1 MKQILQLIRPF
12 REMRKIVALCLA
24 LFLCV
29 GGLWA
34 QTTVTYG
41 WETSDDA
48 TQWTITDAIVA
59 TSGQGN
65 TGTYAGKINTN
76 HTYVQFK
83 EKVYVTSF
91 SFAFKRTSNN
101 NNYNVY
107 IETSTDG
114 NTWTAVETYAMSSF
128 SNGSYSTKTHTFDGT
143 TEYYVRFHCY
153 NTTAVRYVDDVSI
166 TYATSAVNVAIPT
179 FDPAGGAYTTTQN
192 VTINCETEGSTIYYT
207 TDGSTPD
214 NTSTQYNGAIAVSET
229 TTINAIAYVG
239 GDASNVATATYTIV
253 NLEHAGTEADPYSV
267 ADARTAID
275 ANVGISGVYA
285 TGIVSAIPTEWS
297 TQYNNITFN
306 FVDNTGDNVFL
317 QAYRCGSG
325 TGVDASTVAVG
336 DTVVVYGDLTK
347 YSSTYEFG
355 TGCQLVSLT
364 HPVTPFV
371 TVTPATIDAP
381 AQGAEGTIAITYEN
395 IPDLISFD
403 YYFCDANGDELEE
416 NIDWIYAEIN
426 EEDGAY
432 SISYTIDPNDGEA
445 RTAYFKVYTTDV
457 SGNEE
462 VYAIV
467 TVNQEEYVA
476 PTYAELP
483 FSFNSGRADIETTD
497 GLYQE
502 GLGTDYNADNN
513 PNTQLKFDGTGDWLL
528 LQFEERPGT
537 LTFDIKGNSFS
548 GGTFTVQTS
557 ENGTAYTDLQTY
569 TSFGSDVESEEFTN
583 LGENV
588 RYIKWIYTNK
598 GNGNV
603 GLGNINLAEYVEPV
617 LVPSITIDPDHID
630 LDANVH
636 SFEVLPLTY
645 ENMELSGSAIDLFS
659 TQFYDAEGEEIGRP
673 EWCNAGVALM
683 NDDYQVQILTY
694 ANEGEARSAYFKVYA
709 YDADSIPVYSNLVTI
724 NQAAPVIDY
733 AVLPFVWEGGTTSDF
748 NALNGTS
755 VYSVGD
761 YGENQGVYRMKL
773 DADNDY
779 IQVKCDQ
786 QPGKVTIGVKMIG
799 GGNTSTITVQGS
811 ADGETFTDIE
821 VLTISG
827 DQYDEL
833 TLETTNVFGDNDRYV
848 KLLFTK
854 GSNIGVGPI
863 TIAKGSV
870 PSITI
875 TPNTFDLEAVG
886 AGNNGTNLITMTV
899 TYHNLE
905 ITQASDFTVQFYD
918 ADGEEQARP
927 DWIVSTTISGPF
939 DENYQIYSIIMAND
953 GAARSA
959 YFKVYALDAD
969 ENPVYSNLVTIN
981 QAAAPQQYALTVE
994 PFENLEIITFV
1005 NDEMVLEADGEIQV
1019 NNGDHIMLS
1028 VVADEGYVME
1038 TLMVNGVN
1046 HVNDIAEDFT
1056 YEFDMPAEAVT
1067 ISATAIEYVAPT
1079 PGNWVL
1085 TNLADLTEEDVFVIV
1100 GTANDN
1106 TYAMPNVGECAQ
1118 GAPCVIPVTVV
1129 EGTLSE
1135 EPDAELQWNL
1145 GITEDGYIF
1154 YPNGDTENWLYC
1166 INNNNGVRVGDN
1178 VNNVFTMGN
1187 DGYLKNTATSRYVGI
1202 YNAQDWRCY
1211 TNTTGNIAGQTFA
1224 FYKKMEEA
1232 TPVTVTITGHTLETT
1247 YDGESHLVSGYDVVI
1262 SDSLYTENDFTFSG
1276 TAEAAGTV
1284 VGTTYMNL
1292 EGEFQNTNPAFAVTF
1307 LVTDGYVTIEKA
1319 LMTVEV
1325 TGETATETYDGEDHF
1340 VSGYSLNCEDGL
1352 YDSTLVSY
1360 GGNAMVEGVT
1370 VGTYAMGLDA
1380 SLFSYGDT
1388 NIVVTFDVT
1397 DGWLTITP
1405 ACEKIALDENGRWFQ
1420 NFDTLT
1426 TLTPDNGF
1434 TGVTMGDCWTWNRTV
1449 EIPAGYVDTV
1459 PQMFYREAFAH
1470 SGDYSL
1476 RMSHRGVYAMP
1487 ELDESIESVNQL
1499 AMSFYIRQPF
1509 KFYILQVGVM
1519 DDPDDP
1525 ETFVPVAVANNGT
1538 STDVEYFECNFSN
1551 YQGTGRYIAFKN
1563 VITDASSTDIHS
1575 TNYIDDLTL
1584 TLYEPA
1590 TCGTISLGYEED
1602 FENVTTLTT
1611 AATGVAPECWDVVQ
1625 EDVELTD
1632 ATAPQVY
1639 YKAAYANSGKYSLRM
1654 VNRCVYAMPALD
1666 EDVDWSDVKL
1676 EMYVRQPNKCYQ
1688 LHVGVWD
1695 EQTETFT
1702 PVALV
1707 NNSTTGIEKFTCN
1720 FSNYSGEGR
1729 RIAFRNTLNS
1739 GTNYNYSYN
1748 YIDDITL
1755 SLNEPAGSCADGI
1768 TLPYEEDFDSYTTS
1782 TIAATGATPDCWE
1795 MVQED
1800 VEMVAGK
1807 TPQIYYKETF
1817 ATSGSYT
1824 LRMADRCVYAMP
1836 VLAGDVELN
1845 TLQLTMNVR
1854 QPVKCYQLE
1863 VGVWEYDET
1872 TQEGVFVPVE
1882 TINNTGTDMTSV
1894 AVDFSNYTGNGGR
1907 IAFRN
1912 SLNSGARYDY
1922 SYNYIDDIVL
1932 NIADAKITEVSNEN
1946 VNGVERYLESIAVY
1960 PNPTVGELHICATD
1974 VQKVECYNQMGQL
1987 VAVYDNESDINISSF
2002 ADGVYMLRITV
2013 PQGVTMRKVV
2023 KR

>member
-1 MKQILQLIRPF
+1 MKQILQLIKPF

-24 LFLCV
+24 FFLCA

-34 QTTVTYG
+34 QTTVTWPGTTALPGTATAVADDQNISIMVSSTNTY
-41 WETSDDA
+41 TSPIRIYANTTVTIEALNGAKILSVAYEASSTGNYVTNAQNA
-48 TQWTITDAIVA
+48 TVTPVVTPTVNGKIVTWTYAESANVTEFTFKPTAQTRSNGITITYI
-59 TSGQGN
+59 TSGG
-65 TGTYAGKINTN
+65 TPTCATPSFSPAAGTYTQAQN
-76 HTYVQFK
+76 
-83 EKVYVTSF
+83 
-91 SFAFKRTSNN
+91 
-101 NNYNVY
+101 
-107 IETSTDG
+107 
-114 NTWTAVETYAMSSF
+114 
-128 SNGSYSTKTHTFDGT
+128 
-143 TEYYVRFHCY
+143 
-153 NTTAVRYVDDVSI
+153 VSI
-166 TYATSAVNVAIPT
+166 SCATEDA
-179 FDPAGGAYTTTQN
+179 
-192 VTINCETEGSTIYYT
+192 TIYYT
-207 TDGSTPD
+207 TNGDDPTTNSTIYSETISVSSEMTIKAMAAKSGYE
-214 NTSTQYNGAIAVSET
+214 NSAIA
-229 TTINAIAYVG
+229 
-239 GDASNVATATYTIV
+239 TADYAFIT
-253 NLEHAGTEADPYSV
+253 LEHAGTLADPYTV

-275 ANVGISGVYA
+275 ANAGTQSVYA

-306 FVDNTGDNVFL
+306 FVDNEGENNFL
-317 QAYRCGSG
+317 QAYRCVSG

-336 DTVVVYGDLTK
+336 DVVVVYGNLTFHAA
-347 YSSTYEFG
+347 SSTYEFG
-355 TGCQLVSLT
+355 SGCQLVSLT
-364 HPVTPFV
+364 HPVVTTPTV
-371 TVTPATIDAP
+371 TVNPATINAP
-381 AQGAEGTIAITYEN
+381 AEGAEGALAITYQN

-403 YYFCDANGDELEE
+403 YYFCDANGGELEE
-416 NIDWIYAEIN
+416 DPDWINAEIN
-426 EEDGAY
+426 YEGDDANV
-432 SISYTIDPNDGEA
+432 SYTIDPNDGAA
-445 RTAYFKVYTTDV
+445 RTAYFKVYTLVDE
-457 SGNEE
+457 EE

-467 TVNQEEYVA
+467 TINQAEYVA

-483 FSFNSGRADIETTD
+483 FEFNGVRDEIENTD

-502 GLGTDYNADNN
+502 GLGTDYNATTN

-528 LQFEERPGT
+528 LQFDERPGT

-548 GGTFTVQTS
+548 GGTFKVQTS
-557 ENGTAYTDLQTY
+557 ENGTAYTDLKTY
-569 TSFGSDVESEEFTN
+569 TSFGSDVESEEFID
-583 LGENV
+583 LGESV

-598 GNGNV
+598 ATGNV
-603 GLGNINLAEYVEPV
+603 GLGNITLAEYEEPV
-617 LVPSITIDPDHID
+617 LVPSITIDPNHID
-630 LDANVH
+630 LDANEHVL
-636 SFEVLPLTY
+636 EVLPLTY
-645 ENMELSGSAIDLFS
+645 ENMEITGLGMDNFT
-659 TQFYDAEGEEIGRP
+659 TQFYDAEGEETEDP
-673 EWCNAGVALM
+673 EWCSAGVIAM
-683 NDDYQVQILTY
+683 DEGGYQVQIIVH

-709 YDADSIPVYSNLVTI
+709 YDTENNPVYSNLVTI

-733 AVLPFVWEGGTTSDF
+733 AVLPFEWAGGTTSDF

-786 QPGKVTIGVKMIG
+786 QPGKVTIGVKMVG
-799 GGNTSTITVQGS
+799 GSTSSTITVQGS
-811 ADGETFTDIE
+811 ADGETFTNIE
-821 VLTISG
+821 TLTISG
-827 DQYDEL
+827 TQNDIL
-833 TLETTNVFGDNDRYV
+833 TLETTNVFGENDRYV
-848 KLLFTK
+848 RLLFTK
-854 GSNIGVGPI
+854 GSNVGVGPI
-863 TIAKGSV
+863 TIAKGSA
-870 PSITI
+870 PSIVVS
-875 TPNTFDLEAVG
+875 PATFDLEAAG
-886 AGNNGTNLITMTV
+886 PENGGNNLLTMTV
-899 TYHNLE
+899 AYHNLE
-905 ITQASDFTVQFYD
+905 ITQYSDFAIQFYD
-918 ADGEEQARP
+918 ADGEEQTRP
-927 DWIVSTTISGPF
+927 DWIGYANVVGPTN
-939 DENYQIYSIIMAND
+939 DNYQIYCAILAND

-959 YFKVYALDAD
+959 FFKVYALDAD
-969 ENPVYSNLVTIN
+969 ETPVYSNLVTIN

-1028 VVADEGYVME
+1028 IVADEGYVME

-1067 ISATAIEYVAPT
+1067 INATAVEYVAPT

-1100 GTANDN
+1100 GTANGN

-1118 GAPCVIPVTVV
+1118 GAPCVIAVTVV
-1129 EGTLSE
+1129 DGTLSE

-1187 DGYLKNTATSRYVGI
+1187 DGYLQHTLTGRYVGI
-1202 YNAQDWRCY
+1202 FNAQDWRCY

-1307 LVTDGYVTIEKA
+1307 LVTDGYVTINPA
-1319 LMTVEV
+1319 AITVTV
-1325 TGETATETYDGEDHF
+1325 TGHTNTLTYNGSEQTVAGYDLSSSDSLFVDELVNYSGIDTARGT
-1340 VSGYSLNCEDGL
+1340 
-1352 YDSTLVSY
+1352 
-1360 GGNAMVEGVT
+1360 T
-1370 VGTYAMGLDA
+1370 VGTYMMNLEA

-1405 ACEKIALDENGRWFQ
+1405 ACEKIALDENGEWFEDFEYE
-1420 NFDTLT
+1420 NAPTVN
-1426 TLTPDNGF
+1426 P
-1434 TGVTMGDCWTWNRTV
+1434 TGVSPYCWTWTSLVYPDKVN
-1449 EIPAGYVDTV
+1449 ADTM
-1459 PQMFYREAFAH
+1459 PQLHRYSVFAH
-1470 SGDYSL
+1470 SGNYSL
-1476 RMSHRGVYAMP
+1476 RMWHQGIYAMP
-1487 ELDESIESVNQL
+1487 EIDTTIESVNQL
-1499 AMSFYIRQPF
+1499 QMSFYVRQPYS
-1509 KFYILQVGVM
+1509 FYILQVGVM
-1519 DDPDDP
+1519 DDPTDP
-1525 ETFVPVAVANNGT
+1525 ETFVPVAIANNGS
-1538 STDVEYFECNFSN
+1538 STEVLPFECNFSN
-1551 YQGTGRYIAFKN
+1551 YQGSGRYIAFKN
-1563 VITDASSTDIHS
+1563 VITDATSTDIHS

-1590 TCGTISLGYEED
+1590 TCGSITLGYEED

-1611 AATGVAPECWDVVQ
+1611 VATGVAPKCWDVVKD
-1625 EDVELTD
+1625 DVTLTD

-1654 VNRCVYAMPALD
+1654 SNRCIYAMPELD
-1666 EDVDWSDVKL
+1666 ENVDWSNVKL

-1688 LHVGVWD
+1688 LHIGVWD
-1695 EQTETFT
+1695 EATEEFT
-1702 PVALV
+1702 PVAVV
-1707 NNSTTGIEKFTCN
+1707 NNSTTDIKKFSCN
-1720 FSNYSGEGR
+1720 FSNYTGNGR

-1739 GTNYNYSYN
+1739 GANYNYSYN

-1755 SLNEPAGSCADGI
+1755 SLNDPAGDCADGI

-1782 TIAATGATPDCWE
+1782 TIAATGVTPDCWE
-1795 MVQED
+1795 MVLAD
-1800 VEMVAGK
+1800 VNDMPANK
-1807 TPQIYYKETF
+1807 TPQVYYKSSF

-1824 LRMADRCVYAMP
+1824 LRMFNRCVYAMP
-1836 VLAGDVELN
+1836 ELAGDVELN
-1845 TLQLTMNVR
+1845 TLLLTMNVR

-1863 VGVWEYDET
+1863 VGVWEYDEQ

-1882 TINNTGTDMTSV
+1882 TINNTELTMTPV
-1894 AVDFSNYTGNGGR
+1894 TVDFSNYTGNGGR

-1932 NIADAKITEVSNEN
+1932 NTNEAKIAVNSNEN
-1946 VNGVERYLESIAVY
+1946 VIDAIGVERYLEGIAVY
-1960 PNPTVGELHICATD
+1960 PNPTVGELHIGATD

-1987 VAVYDNESDINISSF
+1987 VAVYDNENNISISNL
-2002 ADGVYMLRITV
+2002 ANGVYMLRITV